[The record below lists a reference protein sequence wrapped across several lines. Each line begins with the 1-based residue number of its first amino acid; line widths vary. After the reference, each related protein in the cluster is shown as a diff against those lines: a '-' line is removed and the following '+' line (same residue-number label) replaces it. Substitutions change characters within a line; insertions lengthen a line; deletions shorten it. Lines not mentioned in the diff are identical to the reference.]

1 MSPEQNKAV
10 LRRVVDEAF
19 NQRKL
24 DVFDE
29 LVADDFV
36 GHHLPPGLP
45 PGREGLKAFMRAFWT
60 AFPDIHF
67 TFEDEVAEDAKVAGR
82 GHFAGTHQDEFMG
95 VPPTGKRVD
104 VKFHDIWRFENGRW
118 AEYWGQADT
127 LTMLQQL
134 GALPTPESH
143 TP

>member
-10 LRRVVDEAF
+10 LHRIVDEAF

-24 DVFDE
+24 DVLDE

-45 PGREGLKAFMRAFWT
+45 AGREGLKAFMNGFFT

-67 TFEDEVAEDAKVAGR
+67 TFEDEVAEGGKVAGR
-82 GHFAGTHQDEFMG
+82 GHFVGTHQAEFMG
-95 VPPTGKRVD
+95 IAPTGKRID
-104 VKFHDIWRFENGRW
+104 VKFHDIWRFEDGRF

-134 GALPTPESH
+134 GAIPTSD
-143 TP
+143 